1 MTEISEFFELQYAHL
16 CNYSSVDNNGN
27 VNIMGI
33 FSQINSTKYPTSLGR
48 FMLAVALKS
57 RLQNDKEFEFS
68 VMIKSP
74 NGEVKKPLV
83 TRLRNDGKRNVITLF
98 AEINNY
104 MFNEQGNYE
113 IGIFMDNERIKTIP
127 LLANLIKNQ

>member
-33 FSQINSTKYPTSLGR
+33 FSQINSTKYPTTLGK
-48 FMLAVALKS
+48 FVLAVALKS

-68 VMIKSP
+68 VMIKNP
-74 NGEVKKPLV
+74 NGEISKPLV
-83 TRLRNDGKRNVITLF
+83 TRLRNDGKRNTINLF
-98 AEINNY
+98 AEINNFV
-104 MFNEQGNYE
+104 FNEAGNYE
-113 IGIFMDNERIKTIP
+113 IGIFMDNERIKVIP
-127 LLANLIKNQ
+127 LLANLVKGQ